1 MAEAEAERLYGLPLE
16 EFTAARDELARR
28 LRSDGQR
35 EEASRVASLRK
46 PVLAAWV
53 VNRLV
58 RAERDQTQRLLDAAE
73 GIKAGR
79 SGADESFREA
89 LERLTAAARELL
101 EREGRSPDD
110 VVQQV
115 ASTLR
120 AGAASEPELLASG
133 TLTRPIEAS
142 GFGAMAGAAV
152 APSRRRAPSKDEK
165 APKPR
170 VDRKRVEAALRALS
184 EARDE
189 ARRLQREATE
199 ADRRAREAREDA
211 DAARERVAEAEARFV
226 EARGG

>member
-58 RAERDQTQRLLDAAE
+58 RGERDQTKRLLDAAA

-79 SGADESFREA
+79 SGADERFREA

-170 VDRKRVEAALRALS
+170 VDRKRVGAARRALS

-189 ARRLQREATE
+189 ARRLQREASE
-199 ADRRAREAREDA
+199 ADRRARKAREDA
-211 DAARERVAEAEARFV
+211 DAARERVAKAEARLA